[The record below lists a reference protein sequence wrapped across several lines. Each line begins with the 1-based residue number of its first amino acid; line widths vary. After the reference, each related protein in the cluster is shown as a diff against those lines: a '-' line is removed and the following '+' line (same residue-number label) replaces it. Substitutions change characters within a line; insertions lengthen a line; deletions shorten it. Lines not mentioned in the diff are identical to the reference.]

1 MQLIEAVTT
10 ALPVLAQASSG
21 GPWASLSWGIVLF
34 FPILGVIL
42 SVTPAKRTYEVKKP
56 KED

>member
-1 MQLIEAVTT
+1 MQLIDTLST
-10 ALPVLAQASSG
+10 ALPLLAQSSSG
-21 GPWASLSWGIVLF
+21 GPSASLSWGIVLF
-34 FPILGVIL
+34 FPILGIIL